1 MHFVQALLVP
11 ERVHGLPEPVV
22 AVRQQLILGEEPLEG
37 VHHEVLAVPQVVE
50 DLRAKNEEAAV
61 DAQAGLPDS
70 LDARHLPVVVR
81 HDKVI
86 AELRPDAEVA
96 RDPVAPPEML
106 QLRRERQVGE
116 AVAVVREELLL
127 TGEMWLDGLEALP
140 DVRADPRVDE
150 GDSPIADIALQELEP
165 PPALAQ
171 HEVIRDAFVIVP
183 EVALD
188 EVGAVAEAEDEV
200 LVAEVSVVFHH
211 VPEDRAIP
219 NRHHRLRDVLV
230 VVPQAHPQTTAE
242 QHDLHSSPPVLARRS
257 QRVAGARG
265 VRAGRFGNSFVRTVF
280 HFVAGLQPQAPEQ
293 LLRRKRNSPYGARDS
308 LREAAPSKANVR
320 SYCSCNARCMAGS
333 RRPTA
338 SVNSKAQT
346 STARKRSRSVSSVK
360 PPRSMPYSPCPTRLM

>member
-22 AVRQQLILGEEPLEG
+22 AVRQQLILGEEPLKRI
-37 VHHEVLAVPQVVE
+37 HHEVVAGAQVVE

-106 QLRRERQVGE
+106 KLRRERQVGE

-150 GDSPIADIALQELEP
+150 GDSPIADVALQELEP

-171 HEVIRDAFVIVP
+171 HEVVRDAFVIVP

-188 EVGAVAEAEDEV
+188 EVRAVAEAEDEV
-200 LVAEVSVVFHH
+200 LVPEVSVVLHH

-242 QHDLHSSPPVLARRS
+242 QHDLHSSPPALARRI

-280 HFVAGLQPQAPEQ
+280 HFVAGL
-293 LLRRKRNSPYGARDS
+293 SI
-308 LREAAPSKANVR
+308 
-320 SYCSCNARCMAGS
+320 
-333 RRPTA
+333 RRPSNLFGGNA
-338 SVNSKAQT
+338 KSPMAQRT
-346 STARKRSRSVSSVK
+346 RLLERAPTK
-360 PPRSMPYSPCPTRLM
+360 PTGRPYSPA

>member
-1 MHFVQALLVP
+1 MSARGCQEQGGAVSSLSLPFCIRAEYHPVESRRADGHKLQ
-11 ERVHGLPEPVV
+11 HGTAAADLEVV
-22 AVRQQLILGEEPLEG
+22 AG
-37 VHHEVLAVPQVVE
+37 AQVVE

-61 DAQAGLPDS
+61 DAQAGLPDI

-86 AELRPDAEVA
+86 AELRPDAEEA

-106 QLRRERQVGE
+106 KLRRERQVGE

-140 DVRADPRVDE
+140 DVRVDPRVDE

-200 LVAEVSVVFHH
+200 LLAEVSVAFHH

-242 QHDLHSSPPVLARRS
+242 QHDLHFLASCTSPAQP
-257 QRVAGARG
+257 AGRWRKGCARG
-265 VRAGRFGNSFVRTVF
+265 V
-280 HFVAGLQPQAPEQ
+280 
-293 LLRRKRNSPYGARDS
+293 
-308 LREAAPSKANVR
+308 
-320 SYCSCNARCMAGS
+320 GS
-333 RRPTA
+333 A
-338 SVNSKAQT
+338 
-346 STARKRSRSVSSVK
+346 
-360 PPRSMPYSPCPTRLM
+360 TR